1 MYTYYY
7 SCYIYTYLYTLVLT
21 EVALIPCIKLTHTA
35 TNVKIAYVRR
45 RKNSEEEEGH
55 ESYHETSATER
66 SREKLKNEY
75 H

>member
-1 MYTYYY
+1 
-7 SCYIYTYLYTLVLT
+7 
-21 EVALIPCIKLTHTA
+21 
-35 TNVKIAYVRR
+35 VKIAYVRR